1 MNTTAKLLLHCPDQ
15 PGILAEVTNFIT
27 INKGNIVYLDQYVDH
42 VENIFFM
49 RIEWE
54 IKDFFIPKNKIE
66 DYFETLYAQKYE
78 MKFRLYFSDV
88 KPKMAIFV
96 SKLSQSRLPCRC
108 RAIRA
113 RRRGWRQARIWPWG
127 RSRTRSP

>member
-66 DYFETLYAQKYE
+66 GSYRRPGWTVWPPRGARKHLTGYG
-78 MKFRLYFSDV
+78 
-88 KPKMAIFV
+88 
-96 SKLSQSRLPCRC
+96 QSRD
-108 RAIRA
+108 
-113 RRRGWRQARIWPWG
+113 
-127 RSRTRSP
+127 T

>member
-66 DYFETLYAQKYE
+66 E
-78 MKFRLYFSDV
+78 
-88 KPKMAIFV
+88 PAIEQPNV
-96 SKLSQSRLPCRC
+96 ISE
-108 RAIRA
+108 
-113 RRRGWRQARIWPWG
+113 
-127 RSRTRSP
+127 

>member
-66 DYFETLYAQKYE
+66 DYLQILKTQVFLNNRCGLIYKDDMHISSISDLQIGDNIKV
-78 MKFRLYFSDV
+78 LFSDGSILA
-88 KPKMAIFV
+88 KINQIIKH
-96 SKLSQSRLPCRC
+96 
-108 RAIRA
+108 
-113 RRRGWRQARIWPWG
+113 
-127 RSRTRSP
+127 

>member
-27 INKGNIVYLDQYVDH
+27 INRGNIVYLDQYVDH

-54 IKDFFIPKNKIE
+54 LKDLMLRRKRLKIISE
-66 DYFETLYAQKYE
+66 RY
-78 MKFRLYFSDV
+78 M
-88 KPKMAIFV
+88 
-96 SKLSQSRLPCRC
+96 
-108 RAIRA
+108 
-113 RRRGWRQARIWPWG
+113 G
-127 RSRTRSP
+127 RSMKWISVFISRM